1 MKNILLIVFLTLA
14 LSACQPNPEKKMLRA
29 LETEQF
35 GIPIKLL
42 KIAVSDTLYE
52 KEAVTMMDYDSDV
65 MDSIDLVIKARNARR
80 DSKFRHRMT
89 AVPHK
94 KDSASFSTFV
104 KIQELE
110 SRIDFSRERDL
121 RMQSLKLAGKDSDI
135 AIYDVLVTTMTDTM
149 EFYVSKDFKV
159 LGPKFMF
166 TDENFKRIPSARR
179 SK

>member
-1 MKNILLIVFLTLA
+1 MLLT
-14 LSACQPNPEKKMLRA
+14 LSACQSNPEKKMLHA
-29 LETEQF
+29 LKTEQF
-35 GIPIKLL
+35 GVTVKLL

-65 MDSIDLVIKARNARR
+65 MDSIDLVIKARNIRR
-80 DSKFRHRMT
+80 DSKFRHRM
-89 AVPHK
+89 AVVQHR
-94 KDSASFSTFV
+94 KDSASFYTFV

-110 SRIDFSRERDL
+110 SRIDFSRERAL
-121 RMQSLKLAGKDSDI
+121 RMQSLKFSGKDSDI
-135 AIYDVLVTTMTDTM
+135 AIYDVLVTTMTDTV

-166 TDENFKRIPSARR
+166 TDENFKRIPSARH